1 MNHRYF
7 INVWGINLSSREI
20 AYMYSCSPLNSGYP
34 VMPLNPF
41 LSPPE
46 MFYVSFNKPQKNCA
60 SGNFWVKEYLRSHF
74 CVEGPCC
81 KHVGDPQDS
90 CLLPLAQHH
99 TSANLGSFREAD
111 LWRPHRQPTV
121 VERMISRLS
130 ELRPTAC
137 SLLTAFV
144 SSGDLLSL
152 YVSQFPLLC
161 CNMRI

>member
-1 MNHRYF
+1 MNRRYF

-20 AYMYSCSPLNSGYP
+20 AHMYSCSPLNSGYP

-74 CVEGPCC
+74 CVEAPCC
-81 KHVGDPQDS
+81 KPGGDPQDF
-90 CLLPLAQHH
+90 PA
-99 TSANLGSFREAD
+99 ALGTTPHLGQSWFLQEAD
-111 LWRPHRQPTV
+111 LWRPHRQHTV

-130 ELRPTAC
+130 ELRPMAC
-137 SLLTAFV
+137 LLLTAFV
-144 SSGDLLSL
+144 SSGDLLGL
-152 YVSQFPLLC
+152 YVSQLPLLC